1 VKYLVSLL
9 VLLVGSTSWALEV
22 PTLTRPVM
30 DQAQVLS
37 AADRSKLDQEIRQIW
52 EQEKQV
58 QISVLIVPTLAAENL
73 EEYSIKV
80 AEKWQLGTK
89 KDGNG
94 LLILIAMQEHKM
106 RIEVG
111 NGIEGVVT
119 DSQSGHMIANM
130 KPYMRNNDVYGA
142 LHSTIG
148 DIHKLMQANTPEA
161 IAQRE
166 ADEKAA
172 AEQKAAQDKIDA
184 QNRAALMEKVA
195 QGSVWLLIIVL
206 FLVAGYNFF
215 DSYVTIPKE
224 LKSLQDDKV
233 RTQQKI
239 NTENANLSEQ
249 TNRLQ
254 GLKVDRVKQT
264 YLRNQ
269 QSYQDLVG
277 RKSQLTASI
286 KTMKQYLGVK

>member
-1 VKYLVSLL
+1 MKYLVSLL
-9 VLLVGSTSWALEV
+9 VLLVGSTSWALKV

-80 AEKWQLGTK
+80 AEKWQLGTQ

-215 DSYVTIPKE
+215 DSYATIPKE